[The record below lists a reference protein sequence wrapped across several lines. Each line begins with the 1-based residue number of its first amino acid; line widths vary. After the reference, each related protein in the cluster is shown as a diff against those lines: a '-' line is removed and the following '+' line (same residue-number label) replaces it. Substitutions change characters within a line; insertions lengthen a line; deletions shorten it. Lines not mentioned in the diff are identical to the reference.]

1 MKTCRTTP
9 PDDSPIVFV
18 VDEDA
23 LVRESLESMICRCGW
38 IPRAFASVQEFLVY
52 PRALAPSC
60 LILSVRLSYQHAL
73 DLKSLI
79 AGRIEQPVIV
89 ITEDNDVPMT
99 VRAMKAGAFEFMTK
113 PFEQEAMLSAVISA
127 IDLSCHSMRREAEVR
142 ALGRCYATLSR
153 REREVMALVVDGR
166 LNKLIG
172 AGLGISEITVKA
184 HRGRVM
190 RKMGARSLAHLVRIA
205 AELGLV
211 STGSGDLRIRRL
223 TTSTPH
229 IPLPL

>member
-1 MKTCRTTP
+1 MKTRDTTP
-9 PDDSPIVFV
+9 TDDIPIVFV
-18 VDEDA
+18 VDDDPSI
-23 LVRESLESMICRCGW
+23 RESLESTICRCGW
-38 IPRAFASVQEFLVY
+38 TPRAFASAQEFLAY

-60 LILSVRLSYQHAL
+60 LILSVTLPNQDAL

-79 AGRIEQPVIV
+79 AGRTAQPVIV
-89 ITEDNDVPMT
+89 ITEENDVPMT

-113 PFEQEAMLSAVISA
+113 PLEEEAMVSAIIAA
-127 IDLSCHSMRREAEVR
+127 IDLSRDRMRREAELQ
-142 ALGRCYATLSR
+142 ALSRCYATLSR

-190 RKMGARSLAHLVRIA
+190 RKMGAKSLAHLVRIA

-211 STGSGDLRIRRL
+211 RAWSGHPRTGGFTVSG
-223 TTSTPH
+223 TH
-229 IPLPL
+229 AAVF